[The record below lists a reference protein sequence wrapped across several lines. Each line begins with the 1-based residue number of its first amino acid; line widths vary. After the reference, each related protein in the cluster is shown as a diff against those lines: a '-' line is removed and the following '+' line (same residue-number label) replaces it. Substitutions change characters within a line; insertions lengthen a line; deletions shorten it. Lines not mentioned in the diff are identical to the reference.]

1 MVCREIEMT
10 DLEQEKQMLAII
22 YTKYRDYIIYYIRR
36 ENYNYMAGHYNQ
48 NIIYIT
54 LIFSFSMAMQGQ
66 KIPAGPKWRNLK
78 ILLIIPMNI

>member
-36 ENYNYMAGHYNQ
+36 ET
-48 NIIYIT
+48 IITWLDIT
-54 LIFSFSMAMQGQ
+54 T
-66 KIPAGPKWRNLK
+66 KT
-78 ILLIIPMNI
+78 